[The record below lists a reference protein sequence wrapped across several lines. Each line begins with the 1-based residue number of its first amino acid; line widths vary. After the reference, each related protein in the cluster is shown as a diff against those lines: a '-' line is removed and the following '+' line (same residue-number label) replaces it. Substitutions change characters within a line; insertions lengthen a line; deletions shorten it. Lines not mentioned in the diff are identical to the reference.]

1 MLRCSR
7 AGGLKL
13 LTVALLA
20 TVSGEIGLWAAE
32 PSPAPRTLLRIP
44 HWIELLGDRRESG
57 PSAQPPAAKRADSA
71 RVSRAEAQA
80 VQQRIPVA
88 PAVPV
93 APARSNRPATVVAAG
108 KDELFLIPA
117 TPSASAAGKPG
128 RALLRS
134 RTPADVDGHA
144 TLASGWSELRPDQL
158 AEGAATP
165 VESSAE
171 TAGGTVALGPES
183 SVLAPAQR
191 VAAATEADRLAAQ
204 RVAPPQALPSP
215 PTSATRLATEA
226 AAGPAPAATAVAE
239 NAPAPIAASEPTV
252 GNYPAT
258 VAPPLPTTP
267 EETPSLSIDPASF
280 RGVWP
285 GRSTRS
291 EVEAGWGP
299 GEAFTREDGTA
310 GFVWKIDPF
319 DRVEVTL
326 DGDTVGSIRI
336 KLAEPVAVAELAA
349 QLDIADLR
357 NVSILNEQGVSIGEV
372 FPERGLMFSLKPG
385 TRSAL
390 AVMLEPLDPEAFVLR
405 AEGEID
411 SNTAYALADLQY
423 AVEIDPQHLRA
434 QRLLLVLLCEQG
446 KWRQAAQT
454 AEAAVQLD
462 PVDIWT
468 RLKYASVLMALD
480 QPAEAKKTVESVRK
494 QDNLPPLVAAQ
505 VERMLGRL
513 ELESATPD
521 YQKAVKYF
529 ENAIRKSAPLMA
541 NRSQSIQRASREVLL
556 DAHVGTAV
564 AIAKGTWQQ
573 KGRVIPKWLARGEAL
588 VAELNADA
596 DEHDSLDIQLCR
608 GALAAAAGAPDAVDP
623 LPWVKR
629 LLQTRDRMGAEL
641 TDPWRRRQI
650 DWEIGHGLSDALTAS
665 QKRGESADM
674 LDNATLTVAF
684 LERGAEQREI
694 SDADRATIG
703 ELLFRIGIL
712 HSLQHGDHAT
722 AVTWFDKVQ
731 PLWQNNPCFGAG
743 GDIGR
748 LGESY
753 VSMAISYWQVE
764 RREDALSLCSTGV
777 ECMVEAVDRHQ
788 LSEQALAVGY
798 GNLAMMYSEQG
809 EEEQAKNYAEMAS
822 RAESTGQKVR

>member
-13 LTVALLA
+13 LSVALLA

-32 PSPAPRTLLRIP
+32 PSPAPRTLLRMP
-44 HWIELLGDRRESG
+44 HWIEMLGDRRSSEPSTQP
-57 PSAQPPAAKRADSA
+57 PSAKRTDPNRA
-71 RVSRAEAQA
+71 SRAEAQA
-80 VQQRIPVA
+80 AQQRIPVA
-88 PAVPV
+88 PAVPA
-93 APARSNRPATVVAAG
+93 APAGSKRPAAVIAANEG
-108 KDELFLIPA
+108 ELFLIPA
-117 TPSASAAGKPG
+117 TPSSSAAGKPG

-134 RTPADVDGHA
+134 RTPADVDGQA

-165 VESSAE
+165 VDSAAE
-171 TAGGTVALGPES
+171 AGGATVTLGPES

-191 VAAATEADRLAAQ
+191 AAAAADADRLAPQ
-204 RVAPPQALPSP
+204 RVSPPQALPSP
-215 PTSATRLATEA
+215 PSSATRLATEA
-226 AAGPAPAATAVAE
+226 AAAAPAAAAVAESAPAPAA
-239 NAPAPIAASEPTV
+239 EPTI
-252 GNYPAT
+252 GDYPAA
-258 VAPPLPTTP
+258 VAPPLPATP

-480 QPAEAKKTVESVRK
+480 RPAEAKQTVESVRK
-494 QDNLPPLVAAQ
+494 EDNIPPLVSAQ

-529 ENAIRKSAPLMA
+529 ENAIRKAAPLMA

-588 VAELNADA
+588 VAELNADS

-650 DWEIGHGLSDALTAS
+650 DWEIGHGLSDALSAS
-665 QKRGESADM
+665 QKRGEAADM

-764 RREDALSLCSTGV
+764 RRKDALALCSTGV

>member
-1 MLRCSR
+1 MLRYSR

-13 LTVALLA
+13 FTVALLA

-44 HWIELLGDRRESG
+44 RWIEMLGDRRESA

-71 RVSRAEAQA
+71 RISRAEAQA

-93 APARSNRPATVVAAG
+93 APAASNRQAAVVIAG
-108 KDELFLIPA
+108 ADELFLIPA

-165 VESSAE
+165 VDSAAE
-171 TAGGTVALGPES
+171 AGVGTVTLGPES
-183 SVLAPAQR
+183 SVLAPASSKP
-191 VAAATEADRLAAQ
+191 VDAASQAPPG
-204 RVAPPQALPSP
+204 VSPPQALPSP

-226 AAGPAPAATAVAE
+226 TAAAAAAAVAESAPAPAA
-239 NAPAPIAASEPTV
+239 EPTV
-252 GNYPAT
+252 GNYPAA
-258 VAPPLPTTP
+258 VAPPLPATP

-336 KLAEPVAVAELAA
+336 KLAEPVAVSELAA

-357 NVSILNEQGVSIGEV
+357 NVSIINEQGVSIGEV

-423 AVEIDPQHLRA
+423 AVEIDPRHLRA

-480 QPAEAKKTVESVRK
+480 RPAEAKQTVESVRK

-588 VAELNADA
+588 VAELNADS

-629 LLQTRDRMGAEL
+629 LLQTRDRMGTEL

-650 DWEIGHGLSDALTAS
+650 DWEIGHGLSDALSAS
-665 QKRGESADM
+665 QKRGEAADM

-764 RREDALSLCSTGV
+764 RREDALSLCSNGV

-822 RAESTGQKVR
+822 RAELTGQKVR